1 LEELYPNLPDGLLS
15 GIPATPDFSLYY
27 MLTANLCKIDIF
39 NSNLKNL
46 KPLFTTHKHSD

>member
-27 MLTANLCKIDIF
+27 MLTANLCKKIF
-39 NSNLKNL
+39 LNLNLKI
-46 KPLFTTHKHSD
+46 F